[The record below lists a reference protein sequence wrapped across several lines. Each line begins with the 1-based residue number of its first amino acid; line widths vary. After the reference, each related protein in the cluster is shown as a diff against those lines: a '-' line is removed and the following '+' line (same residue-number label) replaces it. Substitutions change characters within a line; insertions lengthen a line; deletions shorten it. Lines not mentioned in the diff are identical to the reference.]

1 LEITEDRNENEDDNH
16 SDSGLSVS
24 SSKDPDVK
32 WLKKGKKSFY
42 GYKAF
47 AVSDNEGYIL
57 ETSVKPAN
65 VGECKELESLI
76 SELKADRIL
85 ADKAYASKANREM
98 LLMKGFKDGI
108 LHKAVKNKP
117 LRASQKKFNKLI

>member
-1 LEITEDRNENEDDNH
+1 MEITEDRNENEDDND

-76 SELKADRIL
+76 
-85 ADKAYASKANREM
+85 
-98 LLMKGFKDGI
+98 
-108 LHKAVKNKP
+108 
-117 LRASQKKFNKLI
+117 

>member
-1 LEITEDRNENEDDNH
+1 
-16 SDSGLSVS
+16 LSVS
-24 SSKDPDVK
+24 SSKDPDAK

-57 ETSVKPAN
+57 ETTVKPAN

-98 LLMKGFKDGI
+98 LLKMAFYT
-108 LHKAVKNKP
+108 
-117 LRASQKKFNKLI
+117 KL